1 MSIEGREGLIGVQRN
16 ERAAEALATGARP
29 TLVKILAVIGL
40 LFLVAPILGILS
52 RVQWLDLWSQLTDPA
67 VRDALVLS
75 AWTSSATTV
84 IAVVVGVPLA
94 LMLARGHG
102 RPAGLVRA
110 FVVLP
115 LVLPPVISG
124 VALLALLGR
133 NGLIGAG
140 INTWFGFTIPFT
152 QVAVV
157 IAQLFVAL
165 PFLVITVEG
174 ALRTRG
180 RHLEQAART
189 LGASESRIIWSV
201 TIPAVRTAIIAGAA
215 LCWARALGEF
225 GATVT
230 FAGSFPGVT
239 QTLPIEVYYSLVTQ
253 PDRAIAISVLMIAIC
268 VVVLV
273 SLRRSWSGRFLRDA

>member
-1 MSIEGREGLIGVQRN
+1 MGFEGRQGLIGVRRN

>member
-1 MSIEGREGLIGVQRN
+1 MPDPDLKSTHRDMRTAVKLTSGSPSRLIK
-16 ERAAEALATGARP
+16 ALAA
-29 TLVKILAVIGL
+29 IGL
-40 LFLVAPILGILS
+40 LALVAPILGILT
-52 RVQWLDLWSQLTDPA
+52 RVRWLDLWSQLADPA
-67 VRDALVLS
+67 VRDALILS
-75 AWTSSATTV
+75 AWTSVATTI
-84 IAVVVGVPLA
+84 IAVVIGVPLA
-94 LMLARGHG
+94 LMLARSSG
-102 RPAGLVRA
+102 RTAGFARA

-115 LVLPPVISG
+115 LVLPPVVSG

-133 NGLIGAG
+133 NGLIGSG
-140 INTWFGFTIPFT
+140 IDTWFGLTIPFT

-174 ALRTRG
+174 ALRTKG
-180 RHLEQAART
+180 QHLEQAART
-189 LGASESRIIWSV
+189 LGASESRIVWSV

-230 FAGSFPGVT
+230 FAGSFPGIT
-239 QTLPIEVYYSLVTQ
+239 QTLPIEVYYSLATN

-273 SLRRSWSGRFLRDA
+273 SLRRSWSGRLLHAD

>member
-1 MSIEGREGLIGVQRN
+1 MAGEHLMSAQRN
-16 ERAAEALATGARP
+16 ERTAAKLATGARP
-29 TLVKILAVIGL
+29 VFVKILAAIGL

-52 RVQWLDLWSQLTDPA
+52 RVHWLSLWSQLADPA
-67 VRDALVLS
+67 VRDALILS
-75 AWTSSATTV
+75 AWTSAATTI

-94 LMLARGHG
+94 LLLARGHG
-102 RPAGLVRA
+102 WTAGFARA

-115 LVLPPVISG
+115 LVLPPVVSG

-133 NGLIGAG
+133 TGLIGSR
-140 INTWFGFTIPFT
+140 IDTWFGFTIPFT

-157 IAQLFVAL
+157 VAQLFVAL

-174 ALRTRG
+174 ALRTKG

-189 LGASESRIIWSV
+189 LGASESRIMWSV

-215 LCWARALGEF
+215 LWWARAVGEF

-253 PDRAIAISVLMIAIC
+253 PDRAIAISVLRIAIC

-273 SLRRSWSGRFLRDA
+273 SLRRSWSGGFLRDT

>member
-1 MSIEGREGLIGVQRN
+1 MSIESREGLISAQRN
-16 ERAAEALATGARP
+16 ERTADKLATGARP
-29 TLVKILAVIGL
+29 VFVKILAAIGL

>member
-29 TLVKILAVIGL
+29 TLVKILAAIGL
-40 LFLVAPILGILS
+40 FFLVAPILGILS

-75 AWTSSATTV
+75 AWTSAATTV

-102 RPAGLVRA
+102 RTAGLVRA

-133 NGLIGAG
+133 NGLIGSG
-140 INTWFGFTIPFT
+140 IDTWFGLTIPFT

-157 IAQLFVAL
+157 VAQLFVAL

-189 LGASESRIIWSV
+189 MGASESRIMWSV

>member
-1 MSIEGREGLIGVQRN
+1 MSIESREGLISAQRN
-16 ERAAEALATGARP
+16 ERTADKLTTGARP
-29 TLVKILAVIGL
+29 TLVKTLAVIGL

>member
-1 MSIEGREGLIGVQRN
+1 MAGEHLMSAQRN
-16 ERAAEALATGARP
+16 ERTAAKLATGARP
-29 TLVKILAVIGL
+29 VFVKILAAIGL

-52 RVQWLDLWSQLTDPA
+52 RVHWLSLWSQLADPA
-67 VRDALVLS
+67 VRDALILS
-75 AWTSSATTV
+75 AWTSAATTI

-94 LMLARGHG
+94 LLLARGHG
-102 RPAGLVRA
+102 WTAGFARA

-115 LVLPPVISG
+115 LVLPPVVSG

-133 NGLIGAG
+133 TGLIGSR
-140 INTWFGFTIPFT
+140 IDTWFGFTIPFT

-157 IAQLFVAL
+157 VAQLFVAL

-174 ALRTRG
+174 ALRTKG

-189 LGASESRIIWSV
+189 LGASESRIMWSV

-273 SLRRSWSGRFLRDA
+273 SLRRSWSGMFLRDT

>member
-1 MSIEGREGLIGVQRN
+1 MSIESREGLISAQRN
-16 ERAAEALATGARP
+16 ERTADKLATGARP
-29 TLVKILAVIGL
+29 TLVKTLAVIGL

>member
-1 MSIEGREGLIGVQRN
+1 MSAQRN
-16 ERAAEALATGARP
+16 ERTAAKLATGARP
-29 TLVKILAVIGL
+29 VFVKILAAIGL

-52 RVQWLDLWSQLTDPA
+52 RVHWLSLWSQLADPA
-67 VRDALVLS
+67 VRDALILS
-75 AWTSSATTV
+75 AWTSAATTI

-94 LMLARGHG
+94 LLLARGHG
-102 RPAGLVRA
+102 WTAGFARA

-115 LVLPPVISG
+115 LVLPPVVSG

-133 NGLIGAG
+133 TGLIGSR
-140 INTWFGFTIPFT
+140 IDTWFGFTIPFT

-157 IAQLFVAL
+157 VAQLFVAL

-174 ALRTRG
+174 ALRTKG

-189 LGASESRIIWSV
+189 LGASESRIMWSV

-273 SLRRSWSGRFLRDA
+273 SLRRSWSGRFLRDT

>member
-1 MSIEGREGLIGVQRN
+1 MAGEHLMSAQRN
-16 ERAAEALATGARP
+16 ERTAAKRATGARP
-29 TLVKILAVIGL
+29 VFVKILAAIGL

-52 RVQWLDLWSQLTDPA
+52 RVHWLSLWSQLADPA
-67 VRDALVLS
+67 VRDALILS
-75 AWTSSATTV
+75 AWTSAATTI

-94 LMLARGHG
+94 LLLARGHG
-102 RPAGLVRA
+102 WTAGFARA

-115 LVLPPVISG
+115 LVLPPVVSG

-133 NGLIGAG
+133 TGLIGSR
-140 INTWFGFTIPFT
+140 IDTWFGFTIPFT

-157 IAQLFVAL
+157 VAQLFVAL

-174 ALRTRG
+174 ALRTKG

-189 LGASESRIIWSV
+189 LGASESRIMWSV

-273 SLRRSWSGRFLRDA
+273 SLRRSWSGRFLRDT

>member
-1 MSIEGREGLIGVQRN
+1 MAGEHLMSAQRN
-16 ERAAEALATGARP
+16 ERTAAKLETGARP
-29 TLVKILAVIGL
+29 VFVKILAAIGL

-52 RVQWLDLWSQLTDPA
+52 RVHWLSLWSQLADPA
-67 VRDALVLS
+67 VRDALILS
-75 AWTSSATTV
+75 AWTSAASTI

-94 LMLARGHG
+94 LLLARGHG
-102 RPAGLVRA
+102 WTAGFARA

-115 LVLPPVISG
+115 LVLPPVVSG

-133 NGLIGAG
+133 TGLIGSR
-140 INTWFGFTIPFT
+140 IDTWFGFTIPFT

-157 IAQLFVAL
+157 VAQLFVAL

-174 ALRTRG
+174 ALRTKG

-189 LGASESRIIWSV
+189 LGASESRIMWSV

-273 SLRRSWSGRFLRDA
+273 SLRRSWSGRFLRDT

>member
-1 MSIEGREGLIGVQRN
+1 
-16 ERAAEALATGARP
+16 
-29 TLVKILAVIGL
+29 
-40 LFLVAPILGILS
+40 
-52 RVQWLDLWSQLTDPA
+52 
-67 VRDALVLS
+67 
-75 AWTSSATTV
+75 
-84 IAVVVGVPLA
+84 
-94 LMLARGHG
+94 
-102 RPAGLVRA
+102 
-110 FVVLP
+110 VVLP

>member
-1 MSIEGREGLIGVQRN
+1 MAGEHLMSAQRN
-16 ERAAEALATGARP
+16 ERTAAKLATGARP
-29 TLVKILAVIGL
+29 VFVKILAAIGL

-52 RVQWLDLWSQLTDPA
+52 RVHWLSLWSQLADPV
-67 VRDALVLS
+67 VRDALILS
-75 AWTSSATTV
+75 AWTSAATTI

-94 LMLARGHG
+94 LLLARGHG
-102 RPAGLVRA
+102 WTAGFARA

-115 LVLPPVISG
+115 LVLPPVVSG

-133 NGLIGAG
+133 TGLIGSR
-140 INTWFGFTIPFT
+140 IDTWFGFTIPFT

-157 IAQLFVAL
+157 VAQLFVAL

-174 ALRTRG
+174 ALRTKG

-189 LGASESRIIWSV
+189 LGASESRIMWSV

-273 SLRRSWSGRFLRDA
+273 SLRRSWSGRFLRDT

>member
-1 MSIEGREGLIGVQRN
+1 MAGEHLMSAQRN
-16 ERAAEALATGARP
+16 ERTAAKLATGARP
-29 TLVKILAVIGL
+29 VFVKILAAIGL

-52 RVQWLDLWSQLTDPA
+52 RVHWLSLWSQLADPA
-67 VRDALVLS
+67 VRDALILS
-75 AWTSSATTV
+75 AWTSAATTI

-94 LMLARGHG
+94 LLLARGHG
-102 RPAGLVRA
+102 RTAGFARA

-115 LVLPPVISG
+115 LVLPPVVSG

-133 NGLIGAG
+133 TGLIGSR
-140 INTWFGFTIPFT
+140 IDTWFGFTIPFT

-157 IAQLFVAL
+157 VAQLFVAL

-174 ALRTRG
+174 ALRTKG

-189 LGASESRIIWSV
+189 LGASESRIMWSV

-273 SLRRSWSGRFLRDA
+273 SLRRSWSGRFLRDT